1 MMILCVSECYVD
13 DETISNYVMNNQYAN
28 KNIPVFKLAQMR
40 ITKPKG
46 TREVYNTAS
55 LPLLRLNKYII
66 PTLLIKVV
74 HPPTSGIPVRNGPT
88 VKRGV

>member
-55 LPLLRLNKYII
+55 LPLLRLYYAL
-66 PTLLIKVV
+66 PTLPIKVE
-74 HPPTSGIPVRNGPT
+74 TAQL
-88 VKRGV
+88 